1 MRDGRFS
8 LWVTSKAKRGKQV
21 NSLELIRFKII
32 TFVACLLFFFLEH
45 LRVHL
50 FCFSFH
56 VEECI
61 IGERTHFT
69 PNTCA
74 NKDIQLHQYETRVFD
89 F

>member
-1 MRDGRFS
+1 M
-8 LWVTSKAKRGKQV
+8 
-21 NSLELIRFKII
+21 NSLELIRFKSSLLWCVSFFG
-32 TFVACLLFFFLEH
+32 TFTSAFILFRFSRWRLYVGECLY
-45 LRVHL
+45 
-50 FCFSFH
+50 

-61 IGERTHFT
+61 VGERTHFA